1 MSGRKKYK
9 RFVRTMLLFGV
20 MALLY
25 SGWLLMRGQIPD
37 SMQVAGAAEIPSFF
51 PSPLDTL
58 IQEEVILKQAA
69 PESSAEK
76 SQTEL
81 PDGKLAASVSTG
93 NVNGSYQISYSIFG
107 KIPLKTVSVE
117 VVEREKVY
125 AGGIPIGIYLETN
138 GVLVVGTGSVESVD
152 GKSCIPAENL
162 VMAGDY
168 ITAANGTPLNTKEE
182 LVACINQSQ
191 GHNVLLDVQRGGK
204 LLQLQVTPVQT
215 GDGEYK
221 AGIWVRNDTQGIGT
235 LTYVDQEGNFGA
247 LGHGISD
254 VDTGSL
260 MEISDGLLYN
270 AEVVSIIKGAQGQPG
285 ELAGVIHYSDGYR
298 IGQITENT
306 KKGIY
311 GTITGFPLL
320 AEHLDLYEI
329 GYRQEVETG
338 PAVIISMVDGVR
350 KEFDIEIQEL
360 RYNVKEENKGMIL
373 KVTDD
378 ELLELTGGIVQ
389 GMSGSPIIQ
398 NGRLIGAVT
407 HVFVNDP
414 TKGYGIFIEN
424 MLD

>member
-152 GKSCIPAENL
+152 GKSCK
-162 VMAGDY
+162 D
-168 ITAANGTPLNTKEE
+168 
-182 LVACINQSQ
+182 
-191 GHNVLLDVQRGGK
+191 
-204 LLQLQVTPVQT
+204 
-215 GDGEYK
+215 
-221 AGIWVRNDTQGIGT
+221 
-235 LTYVDQEGNFGA
+235 
-247 LGHGISD
+247 
-254 VDTGSL
+254 
-260 MEISDGLLYN
+260 
-270 AEVVSIIKGAQGQPG
+270 
-285 ELAGVIHYSDGYR
+285 
-298 IGQITENT
+298 
-306 KKGIY
+306 
-311 GTITGFPLL
+311 
-320 AEHLDLYEI
+320 
-329 GYRQEVETG
+329 
-338 PAVIISMVDGVR
+338 
-350 KEFDIEIQEL
+350 
-360 RYNVKEENKGMIL
+360 
-373 KVTDD
+373 
-378 ELLELTGGIVQ
+378 
-389 GMSGSPIIQ
+389 
-398 NGRLIGAVT
+398 
-407 HVFVNDP
+407 
-414 TKGYGIFIEN
+414 
-424 MLD
+424 